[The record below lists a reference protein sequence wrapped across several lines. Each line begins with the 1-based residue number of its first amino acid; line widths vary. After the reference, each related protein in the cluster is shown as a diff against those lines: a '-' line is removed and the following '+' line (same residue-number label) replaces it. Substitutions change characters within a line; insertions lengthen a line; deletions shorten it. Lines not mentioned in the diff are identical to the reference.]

1 MLDLKLLRKD
11 KLELRDYQL
20 RAAESALERGNTL
33 VVMPTALGKTFV
45 ALIAIAHLLAQPR
58 NAGKKALFMTPT
70 KPLAVQQAQRSADLL
85 EIPEEEIV
93 VVTGE
98 MPPHKRQKAYDAA
111 RVVCATPQTIENDLE
126 NGIIDLRDFCVAI
139 FDEAHR
145 AVGDYAYTAVGRQ
158 AKQTLGLLVIA
169 LTASPGA
176 QRQKIEEVCE
186 ALGIKN
192 IELLR
197 PEDEDVQ
204 RFAKPVDVEWV
215 FVNLPPQFASVRRIL
230 SQMLAEEA
238 QKLEEK
244 ELLPRSM
251 RENKRFLLSLQIRLQ
266 QKIPY
271 TYRELSVIAKMMNLL
286 HAIELLESQGVVTLK
301 NFLEGLNKREKK
313 SRAVLSII
321 ADPRTT
327 EIISECNAIIATGL
341 DHPKV
346 YELKRIVGAAARA
359 GQSVIV
365 FAHYRDSVAKLL
377 AELNALQGVEARFIV
392 GRAGE
397 GGMKQDEQ
405 KTLLQEFRDKKFNV
419 LVGTSILEEGL
430 DLPAVD
436 LVVFYEAVPSE
447 IRLIQRRGRAGRI
460 KAGKAIILIARGTR
474 DEAYLWSAKHKE
486 EKMHRTLNRMSAKL
500 DAQKKTEENENA
512 KESAK
517 EKKRAN
523 AGRSHKKGQTS
534 MMDFT

>member
-1 MLDLKLLRKD
+1 
-11 KLELRDYQL
+11 
-20 RAAESALERGNTL
+20 
-33 VVMPTALGKTFV
+33 
-45 ALIAIAHLLAQPR
+45 
-58 NAGKKALFMTPT
+58 
-70 KPLAVQQAQRSADLL
+70 
-85 EIPEEEIV
+85 
-93 VVTGE
+93 
-98 MPPHKRQKAYDAA
+98 
-111 RVVCATPQTIENDLE
+111 
-126 NGIIDLRDFCVAI
+126 
-139 FDEAHR
+139 
-145 AVGDYAYTAVGRQ
+145 
-158 AKQTLGLLVIA
+158 
-169 LTASPGA
+169 
-176 QRQKIEEVCE
+176 
-186 ALGIKN
+186 N

-251 RENKRFLLSLQIRLQ
+251 RENKRFLLSLQIKLQ
-266 QKIPY
+266 AKIPY

-301 NFLEGLNKREKK
+301 NFLEGLNNREKK

-321 ADPRTT
+321 ADPRTA
-327 EIISECNAIIATGL
+327 EIISECNAIIANGL

-346 YELKRIVGAAARA
+346 FELKRIVGAAARA

-377 AELNALQGVEARFIV
+377 DGLNALQGVEAKALI
-392 GRAGE
+392 GRAGTD
-397 GGMKQDEQ
+397 GMKQDEQ
-405 KTLLQEFRDKKFNV
+405 KQLLEEFNEKRFNV
-419 LVGTSILEEGL
+419 LVTTSVGEEGL
-430 DLPAVD
+430 DLKRVD

-486 EKMHRTLNRMSAKL
+486 EKMHRLLQKM
-500 DAQKKTEENENA
+500 DAELKKQEKKEGTTEEKKEN
-512 KESAK
+512 
-517 EKKRAN
+517 KKQKV
-523 AGRSHKKGQTS
+523 SKGQKNLAEY
-534 MMDFT
+534 

>member
-327 EIISECNAIIATGL
+327 EIISECNAIIANGL

-500 DAQKKTEENENA
+500 DAQKKA
-512 KESAK
+512 R
-517 EKKRAN
+517 KRKRERTLVA
-523 AGRSHKKGQTS
+523 ATRKDKLR
-534 MMDFT
+534 